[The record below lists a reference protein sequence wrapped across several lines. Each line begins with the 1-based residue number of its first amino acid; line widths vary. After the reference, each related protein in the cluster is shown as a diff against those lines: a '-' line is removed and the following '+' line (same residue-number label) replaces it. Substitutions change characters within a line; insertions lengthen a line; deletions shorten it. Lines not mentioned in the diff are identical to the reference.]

1 MPNGCSTI
9 LLNDIHTPAFEDV
22 VQCKP
27 NANRAPAT
35 KRRLAVV
42 KDDHGV
48 WWKAKR
54 SGEWCRAQAA
64 EGLAAQGQVVVG
76 RVAVV
81 VKPKVER
88 ATSEPEVG
96 PPENPLKSALR
107 EFQRT
112 KGCTLTH
119 IGSLLGG
126 CSKGTVS
133 NWLNGVRMGDAA
145 VLALNE
151 RVQALLAR
159 GSSAEAGA
167 EVGPVPVREARRP
180 LLTVEAQTAVDAA
193 AVAKQAKETD
203 EARAAREAREAAAK
217 KARAAKEQAKEALAK
232 EAREAREAKE
242 ALAKETKE
250 AMHEAR
256 HEAAAKARAVPRR
269 PHVPR
274 RPPCA
279 KAAAEAAVEEAASAQ
294 RYAAE
299 SVERLQRNDEAR
311 EQQCKAHAAQ
321 LRTLVLAGRLQD
333 VETYVKQL
341 IAAMPSSASRDT
353 IRRLQDAVGPAVD
366 ALVEMAE
373 VACEVGQGRRPITA
387 VDADAAA
394 AATQPQAASGTI
406 NTATAPG
413 PAAPATDTDTDTV
426 AVAAAPGTSTAIA
439 GASSP
444 AASVTVTATV
454 TAATTQAASGTTSP
468 AIAPGPVAP
477 ATDTDT
483 ATVAATADPE
493 LQDLLRWL
501 LHVKLSE
508 SEYLLPRSGTLTE
521 PSSSTA
527 HAAALAALDTRL
539 NRHTRVKEALRSL
552 ADVAM
557 RADLQAAMQAAAERS
572 GTPLEVDTYAQR
584 AFELRAASECYP
596 PNFGAEEE
604 HSEAEC
610 NAVSRAIVVAF
621 MDDPRNMQPGVAA
634 LYDRLPVEEQHE
646 WEGRRGFLRA
656 QRASVVTITAGDQK
670 KAELL
675 DRASRLQF
683 AMLYN
688 ERLTYFGK
696 ALFHAHARSEMY
708 PGRLLGGDVMDWIT
722 FENHVQ
728 QLLRGGMQIGDIFS
742 INQCRLAAADTPR
755 YSVELNLLDCHV
767 LFSSVISLSGH
778 LLHLTEVGALLHDL
792 FASAFPDTFNRQL
805 STFSLSAATSGLRSA
820 AVVPLHRAVV
830 VIEGQ
835 IQLRAPLEE
844 LEEEV
849 DGMVSQLSAPSLHSR
864 VTSTKGGIAQSA
876 AEANLR
882 GGLMQQWIAG
892 DPEGFP
898 EDVRQVELRRI
909 AEWSTAHR
917 STMAPEVQY
926 IDHPRSLQNGA
937 VASMAMTVRAGEIMG
952 KRHGVQRHELPPQWR
967 HRRELRP
974 SAAAGPAAAAPAA
987 MPGAAEPAMAAA
999 GSPETT

>member
-1 MPNGCSTI
+1 MPNECSTI

-22 VQCKP
+22 LQCKP
-27 NANRAPAT
+27 NANRAPAPAT
-35 KRRLAVV
+35 KRRLAVIQ
-42 KDDHGV
+42 DDHGE

-54 SGEWCRAQAA
+54 SGKWCRAQAA

-242 ALAKETKE
+242 ARHEAKE

-256 HEAAAKARAVPRR
+256 HEAA
-269 PHVPR
+269 
-274 RPPCA
+274 A

-299 SVERLQRNDEAR
+299 SVERLQRNDKAR

-321 LRTLVLAGRLQD
+321 LRALVLAGRLQD

-353 IRRLQDAVGPAVD
+353 IRRLQDAIGPAVD

-413 PAAPATDTDTDTV
+413 PAAPATATDTDTV

-454 TAATTQAASGTTSP
+454 TAATTQAASGTTST

-483 ATVAATADPE
+483 DTVAATADPE

-539 NRHTRVKEALRSL
+539 NRHTRVKEAVLETGRQRLAMLPNVAADARIKEFEQHHGEEWSIDKDYLFFCCSDNAKTWGKARQHLISVLLPKVAEILQMEDRDGAEVAQARAEVAQHCKKFAQSL
-552 ADVAM
+552 PGM
-557 RADLQAAMQAAAERS
+557 QAHVLAAAEKAKKGIAIANFPSDMSDEDRFVHA
-572 GTPLEVDTYAQR
+572 LCRACRLVDTTFGQIETIGPGGMMCIVVRVWLCTAR
-584 AFELRAASECYP
+584 RAAPC
-596 PNFGAEEE
+596 
-604 HSEAEC
+604 C
-610 NAVSRAIVVAF
+610 
-621 MDDPRNMQPGVAA
+621 
-634 LYDRLPVEEQHE
+634 LP
-646 WEGRRGFLRA
+646 
-656 QRASVVTITAGDQK
+656 
-670 KAELL
+670 
-675 DRASRLQF
+675 
-683 AMLYN
+683 
-688 ERLTYFGK
+688 
-696 ALFHAHARSEMY
+696 
-708 PGRLLGGDVMDWIT
+708 
-722 FENHVQ
+722 
-728 QLLRGGMQIGDIFS
+728 
-742 INQCRLAAADTPR
+742 
-755 YSVELNLLDCHV
+755 
-767 LFSSVISLSGH
+767 
-778 LLHLTEVGALLHDL
+778 
-792 FASAFPDTFNRQL
+792 
-805 STFSLSAATSGLRSA
+805 
-820 AVVPLHRAVV
+820 
-830 VIEGQ
+830 
-835 IQLRAPLEE
+835 
-844 LEEEV
+844 
-849 DGMVSQLSAPSLHSR
+849 
-864 VTSTKGGIAQSA
+864 
-876 AEANLR
+876 
-882 GGLMQQWIAG
+882 
-892 DPEGFP
+892 
-898 EDVRQVELRRI
+898 
-909 AEWSTAHR
+909 
-917 STMAPEVQY
+917 
-926 IDHPRSLQNGA
+926 
-937 VASMAMTVRAGEIMG
+937 
-952 KRHGVQRHELPPQWR
+952 
-967 HRRELRP
+967 
-974 SAAAGPAAAAPAA
+974 
-987 MPGAAEPAMAAA
+987 
-999 GSPETT
+999 